1 MQRLSYLPPVRD
13 PEVVYHE
20 HVPLLPAIEHKVP
33 PHCVSNVAHCTIRYG
48 RTIAI
53 ASVHTKAQFSRGC
66 FQSDIEEAGSPQD
79 PGVEQLFETP
89 QARHNT
95 WSNEIPDVCVCV
107 CVCGGVGVCVCGGG
121 WVCVC
126 VGGL

>member
-1 MQRLSYLPPVRD
+1 MRD

-20 HVPLLPAIEHKVP
+20 HVSLLPAIEHKVP

-66 FQSDIEEAGSPQD
+66 FQSDIEEAGGPQD

-89 QARHNT
+89 QALVHT
-95 WSNEIPDVCVCV
+95 VGLVIIHGPMKYLICVCV
-107 CVCGGVGVCVCGGG
+107 WGGRVCVWGGRG
-121 WVCVC
+121 WGVITV
-126 VGGL
+126 LLQ

>member
-1 MQRLSYLPPVRD
+1 MRD

-33 PHCVSNVAHCTIRYG
+33 PHCVSNMAHCTIRYG

-66 FQSDIEEAGSPQD
+66 FESDIEEAGSPQ
-79 PGVEQLFETP
+79 EQLFETP
-89 QARHNT
+89 QALVHT
-95 WSNEIPDVCVCV
+95 
-107 CVCGGVGVCVCGGG
+107 VGLVIILVQ
-121 WVCVC
+121 
-126 VGGL
+126 